1 MTREDAIAMRKK
13 TGTTFLDEPNINYDI
28 IDVYRDDVDVAWI
41 MCAKYFWNL
50 QRSPSSKVEDQTLI
64 RNNDK
69 FYWISC
75 DVVISRL
82 WYHGIRS
89 RSTVSRAFT
98 ALCKPSNGLPPV
110 LLQYKSYN
118 RNGHPM
124 VYYAETNVFK
134 ALFSTDGGTI
144 EQQATV
150 LNKCLKDNTP
160 VDNVCDPDEVP
171 DPEGE
176 LPKLPEKPA
185 EPFTFP
191 DWWDHFWEEVSA
203 TGKYTDKIYKD
214 KYPTVVN
221 GYVQDTIEAIS
232 SILDGTY
239 YDKGSYGEEHDV
251 KYDLSAVTIDSII
264 DALEKYNVKEPITM
278 KEVVC
283 PFPGK
288 GKKSRKSRF
297 LSLVCVGTEWP
308 KDNASVKLSKVPR
321 IKPDKCRPE
330 LKDPTPSFVWAE
342 GYSSVQNT
350 PDRHYSEFA
359 FDSPMFWGLY
369 REIQEYHD
377 ECTKPDGIWIHNN
390 TSGKPPV
397 SMLKIVMAMLEAAKD
412 AGVSYDELIR
422 EVKVGVDKNWIW
434 ALTIQK
440 VFLAQNSYK
449 IGRGL
454 TGDPYK
460 FLYDKWP
467 LKKEFYKE

>member
-171 DPEGE
+171 DPE
-176 LPKLPEKPA
+176 
-185 EPFTFP
+185 
-191 DWWDHFWEEVSA
+191 
-203 TGKYTDKIYKD
+203 
-214 KYPTVVN
+214 
-221 GYVQDTIEAIS
+221 
-232 SILDGTY
+232 
-239 YDKGSYGEEHDV
+239 
-251 KYDLSAVTIDSII
+251 
-264 DALEKYNVKEPITM
+264 
-278 KEVVC
+278 
-283 PFPGK
+283 
-288 GKKSRKSRF
+288 
-297 LSLVCVGTEWP
+297 
-308 KDNASVKLSKVPR
+308 
-321 IKPDKCRPE
+321 
-330 LKDPTPSFVWAE
+330 
-342 GYSSVQNT
+342 
-350 PDRHYSEFA
+350 
-359 FDSPMFWGLY
+359 
-369 REIQEYHD
+369 
-377 ECTKPDGIWIHNN
+377 
-390 TSGKPPV
+390 
-397 SMLKIVMAMLEAAKD
+397 
-412 AGVSYDELIR
+412 
-422 EVKVGVDKNWIW
+422 
-434 ALTIQK
+434 
-440 VFLAQNSYK
+440 
-449 IGRGL
+449 
-454 TGDPYK
+454 
-460 FLYDKWP
+460 
-467 LKKEFYKE
+467 